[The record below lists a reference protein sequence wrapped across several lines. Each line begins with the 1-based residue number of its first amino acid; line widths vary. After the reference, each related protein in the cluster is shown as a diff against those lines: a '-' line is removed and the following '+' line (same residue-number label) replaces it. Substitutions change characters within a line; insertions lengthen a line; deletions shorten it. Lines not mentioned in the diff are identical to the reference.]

1 MDILT
6 DEIVEKA
13 ASAAYADMCEAF
25 LRKQLLMPRSPR
37 EWDQLREEER
47 GHWRSRARA
56 CLEAILPDVVEKCAQ
71 IAEGELTRE
80 GRYRNDVG
88 SRQRNWVIDGS
99 SPYGNGRLDS
109 AASIRSLLNKED
121 NANV

>member
-13 ASAAYADMCEAF
+13 AEAIE
-25 LRKQLLMPRSPR
+25 LAMWNEPSSEAL
-37 EWDQLREEER
+37 
-47 GHWRSRARA
+47 ARA
-56 CLEAILPDVVEKCAQ
+56 CLEAALPDVVEKCAQ

>member
-1 MDILT
+1 MIILT
-6 DEIVEKA
+6 DELITKA
-13 ASAAYADMCEAF
+13 AVAIVDKRFDVINGRVPTEHEVA
-25 LRKQLLMPRSPR
+25 QLY
-37 EWDQLREEER
+37 
-47 GHWRSRARA
+47 ARA
-56 CLEAILPDVVEKCAQ
+56 CLEAALPDVVEKCAQ

-109 AASIRSLLNKED
+109 ADAIRSLLNKED
-121 NANV
+121 GNG